1 VTGGFTIGGTGSGGR
16 VTGGFTIGGRVT
28 GGLTIG
34 GSVMEPLG
42 VLGCLFFGL
51 PQEWHPR
58 IEVAEEIKIMQM
70 KRRAEIF
77 VESMF
82 TLLIRVRK
90 KRETQSEWQ
99 SL

>member
-1 VTGGFTIGGTGSGGR
+1 

-51 PQEWHPR
+51 PQE
-58 IEVAEEIKIMQM
+58 
-70 KRRAEIF
+70 
-77 VESMF
+77 
-82 TLLIRVRK
+82 
-90 KRETQSEWQ
+90 
-99 SL
+99 